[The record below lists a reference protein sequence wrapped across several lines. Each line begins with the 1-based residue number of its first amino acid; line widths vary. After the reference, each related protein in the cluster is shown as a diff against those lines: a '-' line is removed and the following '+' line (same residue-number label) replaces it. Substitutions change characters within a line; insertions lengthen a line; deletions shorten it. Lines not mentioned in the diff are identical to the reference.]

1 MSRFKN
7 GDFNVLIATSV
18 AEEGLDIGEVD
29 LIICLEAN
37 KSPIKFVQ
45 RLGRTGRKRSG
56 KCVTLLTE
64 GKEQMVN
71 SIILYMFILH
81 PNRVI
86 VLIKSMKTNYIV
98 YYCIIWVIIQ
108 CICSKHH

>member
-1 MSRFKN
+1 MSRFKS
-7 GDFNVLIATSV
+7 GDFNILIATSV

-64 GKEQMVN
+64 GKEQLVN
-71 SIILYMFILH
+71 NILFYVKL
-81 PNRVI
+81 
-86 VLIKSMKTNYIV
+86 LISFNN
-98 YYCIIWVIIQ
+98 Q
-108 CICSKHH
+108 NHN

>member
-1 MSRFKN
+1 MSRFIS
-7 GDFNVLIATSV
+7 GEFNVLIATSV

-56 KCVTLLTE
+56 KCITLLTE
-64 GKEQMVN
+64 GKEQMVI
-71 SIILYMFILH
+71 STFYL
-81 PNRVI
+81 PC
-86 VLIKSMKTNYIV
+86 YIV
-98 YYCIIWVIIQ
+98 MLF
-108 CICSKHH
+108 

>member
-1 MSRFKN
+1 MSRFKS

-71 SIILYMFILH
+71 SIISYVYILH
-81 PNRVI
+81 QNKVN
-86 VLIKSMKTNYIV
+86 VLTI
-98 YYCIIWVIIQ
+98 
-108 CICSKHH
+108 

>member
-1 MSRFKN
+1 MSRFKS

-56 KCVTLLTE
+56 KCITLLTE
-64 GKEQMVN
+64 GKEQTVN
-71 SIILYMFILH
+71 ILYNIMFML
-81 PNRVI
+81 
-86 VLIKSMKTNYIV
+86 LINFVCADKQLPVTDY
-98 YYCIIWVIIQ
+98 
-108 CICSKHH
+108 

>member
-1 MSRFKN
+1 MLTNLFEQVMSRFKS

-56 KCVTLLTE
+56 KCITLLTE
-64 GKEQMVN
+64 GKEQIVN
-71 SIILYMFILH
+71 ILYNFMFNYRFYFCMYLL
-81 PNRVI
+81 VI
-86 VLIKSMKTNYIV
+86 FHM
-98 YYCIIWVIIQ
+98 
-108 CICSKHH
+108 

>member
-1 MSRFKN
+1 MSRFKS

-18 AEEGLDIGEVD
+18 AEEGLDIGDVD

-56 KCVTLLTE
+56 KCITLLTE
-64 GKEQMVN
+64 GKEQIVN
-71 SIILYMFILH
+71 ILYKIMFML
-81 PNRVI
+81 
-86 VLIKSMKTNYIV
+86 LINFNFVCAVTEY
-98 YYCIIWVIIQ
+98 
-108 CICSKHH
+108 

>member
-1 MSRFKN
+1 MSRFKS

-56 KCVTLLTE
+56 KCITLLTE
-64 GKEQMVN
+64 GKEQIVN
-71 SIILYMFILH
+71 ILYNIMFINTFMYLSIKLCYQFALCMEKH
-81 PNRVI
+81 
-86 VLIKSMKTNYIV
+86 IKSN
-98 YYCIIWVIIQ
+98 
-108 CICSKHH
+108 

>member
-1 MSRFKN
+1 MNRFKS

-37 KSPIKFVQ
+37 NSPIKFLQ

-56 KCVTLLTE
+56 KCITLLTE

-71 SIILYMFILH
+71 YFKLTYHFQL
-81 PNRVI
+81 N
-86 VLIKSMKTNYIV
+86 KKNTYF
-98 YYCIIWVIIQ
+98 
-108 CICSKHH
+108 

>member
-1 MSRFKN
+1 MSRFKS

-18 AEEGLDIGEVD
+18 AEEGLDIGDVD

-56 KCVTLLTE
+56 KCITLLTE
-64 GKEQMVN
+64 GKEQIVN
-71 SIILYMFILH
+71 ILYNIMFILLINFECADLQL
-81 PNRVI
+81 PVI
-86 VLIKSMKTNYIV
+86 D
-98 YYCIIWVIIQ
+98 
-108 CICSKHH
+108 H

>member
-1 MSRFKN
+1 MNFSTKVMSRFKS

-56 KCVTLLTE
+56 KCITLLTE
-64 GKEQMVN
+64 GKEQMV
-71 SIILYMFILH
+71 SRIIFCMYMLVLDLLYI
-81 PNRVI
+81 
-86 VLIKSMKTNYIV
+86 
-98 YYCIIWVIIQ
+98 
-108 CICSKHH
+108 

>member
-1 MSRFKN
+1 MNRFKC

-37 KSPIKFVQ
+37 RSPIKFIQ

-56 KCVTLLTE
+56 KCITLLTE
-64 GKEQMVN
+64 GKEQMVC
-71 SIILYMFILH
+71 I
-81 PNRVI
+81 I
-86 VLIKSMKTNYIV
+86 VLSLILEFTNSPWHRNI
-98 YYCIIWVIIQ
+98 
-108 CICSKHH
+108 

>member
-1 MSRFKN
+1 MRRFKN

-37 KSPIKFVQ
+37 KSPIKFLQ

-56 KCVTLLTE
+56 KCITLLTE
-64 GKEQMVN
+64 GKEH
-71 SIILYMFILH
+71 L
-81 PNRVI
+81 VI
-86 VLIKSMKTNYIV
+86 TLIND
-98 YYCIIWVIIQ
+98 Q
-108 CICSKHH
+108 

>member
-1 MSRFKN
+1 MNLFKS

-56 KCVTLLTE
+56 KCITLLTE
-64 GKEQMVN
+64 GKEQIVN
-71 SIILYMFILH
+71 ILYNIMLMILI
-81 PNRVI
+81 NFVCA
-86 VLIKSMKTNYIV
+86 VVSY
-98 YYCIIWVIIQ
+98 
-108 CICSKHH
+108 

>member
-1 MSRFKN
+1 MVLSIYCLSYKTIFIVQVMSRFKS
-7 GDFNVLIATSV
+7 GEFNVLIATSV

-71 SIILYMFILH
+71 
-81 PNRVI
+81 N
-86 VLIKSMKTNYIV
+86 LIT
-98 YYCIIWVIIQ
+98 
-108 CICSKHH
+108 

>member
-1 MSRFKN
+1 MSRFKS
-7 GDFNVLIATSV
+7 GDFNILIATSV

-64 GKEQMVN
+64 GKEQLVN
-71 SIILYMFILH
+71 NILFYVKL
-81 PNRVI
+81 
-86 VLIKSMKTNYIV
+86 LISFN
-98 YYCIIWVIIQ
+98 
-108 CICSKHH
+108 HN

>member
-1 MSRFKN
+1 MSRFKS

-56 KCVTLLTE
+56 KCITLLTE
-64 GKEQMVN
+64 GKEQTVN
-71 SIILYMFILH
+71 ILYNIMFML
-81 PNRVI
+81 
-86 VLIKSMKTNYIV
+86 LINFVCADEQLPVTD
-98 YYCIIWVIIQ
+98 
-108 CICSKHH
+108 H

>member
-1 MSRFKN
+1 LEQVMSRFKS

-56 KCVTLLTE
+56 KCITLLTE
-64 GKEQMVN
+64 GKEQIVN
-71 SIILYMFILH
+71 ILYKIMF
-81 PNRVI
+81 
-86 VLIKSMKTNYIV
+86 VLLINFVCADMQLPITD
-98 YYCIIWVIIQ
+98 
-108 CICSKHH
+108 H

>member
-1 MSRFKN
+1 MSRFKS

-18 AEEGLDIGEVD
+18 AEEGLDIGDVD

-64 GKEQMVN
+64 GKEQIVN
-71 SIILYMFILH
+71 ILYNIMFMLLI
-81 PNRVI
+81 NI
-86 VLIKSMKTNYIV
+86 VCTDVQLLVTD
-98 YYCIIWVIIQ
+98 Q
-108 CICSKHH
+108 

>member
-1 MSRFKN
+1 MDIGIYVIYSNLLKQVMSRFKS

-18 AEEGLDIGEVD
+18 AEEGLDIGDVD

-56 KCVTLLTE
+56 KCITLLTE
-64 GKEQMVN
+64 GKEQIVN
-71 SIILYMFILH
+71 ILYSFM
-81 PNRVI
+81 
-86 VLIKSMKTNYIV
+86 LI
-98 YYCIIWVIIQ
+98 IIII
-108 CICSKHH
+108 CY

>member
-1 MSRFKN
+1 MRRFKN

-37 KSPIKFVQ
+37 KSPIKFLQ

-56 KCVTLLTE
+56 KCITLLTE
-64 GKEQMVN
+64 GKEHLVSTLIIINNVN
-71 SIILYMFILH
+71 
-81 PNRVI
+81 
-86 VLIKSMKTNYIV
+86 
-98 YYCIIWVIIQ
+98 
-108 CICSKHH
+108 

>member
-1 MSRFKN
+1 MSRFKS

-18 AEEGLDIGEVD
+18 AEEGLDIGDVD

-64 GKEQMVN
+64 GKEQIVN
-71 SIILYMFILH
+71 ILYNIMFML
-81 PNRVI
+81 
-86 VLIKSMKTNYIV
+86 LINIV
-98 YYCIIWVIIQ
+98 YTDVQ
-108 CICSKHH
+108 LLVTDQ